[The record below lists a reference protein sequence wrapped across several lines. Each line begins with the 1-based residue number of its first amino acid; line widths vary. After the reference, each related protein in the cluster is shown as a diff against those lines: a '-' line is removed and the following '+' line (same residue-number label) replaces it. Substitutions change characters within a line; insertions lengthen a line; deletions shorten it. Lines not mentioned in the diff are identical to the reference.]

1 MKLYL
6 FRHAEKASPFHDDPV
21 LNENGMQQA
30 IALLEKVNN
39 QELPKPTQLWV
50 SPRLRARQSFQ
61 KLADGLQIPLQIH
74 EELDEKM
81 SGENRHEFR
90 DRVDCLLNKAG
101 NQDGILFLC
110 SHYDWLEE
118 SLQLIAC
125 ETDLMHEIHSHW
137 ASLQYVALEKKEEG
151 YEFIESKRIT
161 P

>member
-6 FRHAEKASPFHDDPV
+6 FRHAEKASLFHDDPV

-30 IALLEKVNN
+30 IALLEKVQK

-50 SPRLRARQSFQ
+50 SPRVRAHQSFQ
-61 KLADGLQIPLQIH
+61 KLSEGIQVPLQIFQD
-74 EELDEKM
+74 LDEKM

-90 DRVDCLLNKAG
+90 DRVDRFLTKAG
-101 NQDGILFLC
+101 EQDGVLFIC

-118 SLQLIAC
+118 SLQLIASD
-125 ETDLMHEIHSHW
+125 TDLMHEIHSHW
-137 ASLQYVALEKKEEG
+137 GSLQYMALDKKDTI